1 MIFALKYD
9 SDDFL
14 ESIHSAV
21 LKMKPT
27 TIIICNLVFSSG
39 CLFCVHGL
47 MDVCVRLCMCVL
59 MLWIVFPQESTT
71 ACTAVRGAKASSR
84 GPCVKTSPTRVETT
98 KSA

>member
-1 MIFALKYD
+1 MIFALEYD
-9 SDDFL
+9 SDDSL

-27 TIIICNLVFSSG
+27 SIIICNLVFSSG

-47 MDVCVRLCMCVL
+47 MDVCVCVL

-71 ACTAVRGAKASSR
+71 ACTAARGAKASSR

-98 KSA
+98 RSA